1 MDDFYHL
8 FIDGET
14 FKSGKNVKLPE
25 ISIDNNL
32 SFEDHTS
39 TSCKKESY
47 QLNMTGRMQRYL
59 GFKTKETKET
69 LASIIVPLYGIS
81 VHPSQ

>member
-39 TSCKKESY
+39 TSCKKRKLPIEHDR
-47 QLNMTGRMQRYL
+47 QDAKVL
-59 GFKTKETKET
+59 G
-69 LASIIVPLYGIS
+69 V
-81 VHPSQ
+81 